1 MVVGFNLV
9 YGFTSGVVDNYAHI
23 GGLAAGFILGELL
36 RPEYAPP
43 QPVSGPQVLADMR
56 NAAHTR
62 LVAGLGLLGVVLGA
76 GLGALLG
83 R

>member
-1 MVVGFNLV
+1 
-9 YGFTSGVVDNYAHI
+9 
-23 GGLAAGFILGELL
+23 
-36 RPEYAPP
+36 
-43 QPVSGPQVLADMR
+43 VLADVR
-56 NAAHTR
+56 DAAHTR